1 MTMEFEKLL
10 RLMVEKG
17 GSDLFITAGVPPSM
31 KVNGKIMPVS
41 KTPMSP
47 EMTRETVHGVMNE
60 QQRREFTEN
69 HECNFAISARGIG
82 RFRVSAFYQRNLAG
96 MVLRRIETNIP
107 TIEELKLPDVLKKL
121 SMTKRGLVL
130 FVGATGTGK
139 STSLASMIGYR
150 NKNSSGH
157 IISIE
162 DPIEFIHQHQNC
174 IVTQREVGID
184 TSSFEVALKNTLRQA
199 PDVILIGEIRTR
211 ETMDYAVAFA
221 ETGHL
226 CLATLHANNANQ
238 ALDRIINFFPPDR
251 HNQVW
256 MDLSLNLKAIVAQQ
270 LVPTP
275 DGKGRRAVIEVLINT
290 PLAADLIRKGE
301 VHELKS
307 LMKRSTELGMQ
318 TFDQALYNLYVQGEI
333 TYEDALLHADS
344 ANDLRLLIKL
354 GSETDGEHLTSVS
367 QGLSLEVS
375 DEDPGPALPL
385 SVRVRPPA
393 DALALPGGNALGL
406 AITLRTGACATH
418 QLRNQHAFGQV
429 PPEPYRQVALQH
441 AAVQSG
447 RIEGALVIGLP

>member
-1 MTMEFEKLL
+1 MEFEKLL

-31 KVNGKIMPVS
+31 KVNGKILPVS

-107 TIEELKLPDVLKKL
+107 TIDDLGLPEILKKL
-121 SMTKRGLVL
+121 SLAKRGLIL

-139 STSLASMIGYR
+139 STSLAAMIGHR
-150 NKNSSGH
+150 NRNSSGH
-157 IISIE
+157 IITIE
-162 DPIEFIHQHQNC
+162 DPIEYIHQHQNC

-184 TSSFEVALKNTLRQA
+184 TESFEVALKNTLRQA
-199 PDVILIGEIRTR
+199 PDVILIGEVRTR
-211 ETMDYAVAFA
+211 ETMEYAVAFA

-238 ALDRIINFFPPDR
+238 ALDRIINFFPPEQ

-256 MDLSLNLKAIVAQQ
+256 MDLSLNLKAILAQQ

-275 DGKGRRAVIEVLINT
+275 DGKGRRAAIEVLLNT

-301 VHELKS
+301 VHELKP

-318 TFDQALYNLYVQGEI
+318 TFDQALYDLYSQGEI
-333 TYEDALLHADS
+333 TYEDALAYADS

-354 GSETDGEHLTSVS
+354 GAETNASKLNAKADK
-367 QGLSLEVS
+367 LSLS
-375 DEDPGPALPL
+375 DDLDL
-385 SVRVRPPA
+385 
-393 DALALPGGNALGL
+393 
-406 AITLRTGACATH
+406 
-418 QLRNQHAFGQV
+418 
-429 PPEPYRQVALQH
+429 
-441 AAVQSG
+441 
-447 RIEGALVIGLP
+447 